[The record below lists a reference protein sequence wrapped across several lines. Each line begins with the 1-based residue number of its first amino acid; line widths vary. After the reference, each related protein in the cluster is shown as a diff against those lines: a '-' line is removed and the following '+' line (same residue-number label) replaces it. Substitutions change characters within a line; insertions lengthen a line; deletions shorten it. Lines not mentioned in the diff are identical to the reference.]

1 MIRTLQPMLGI
12 LLVYTLL
19 LLATNLLFALNGNL
33 LSWTLVR
40 LYYHEIAFFMLYGIG
55 VTVPLFWLLKEDG
68 KQYSKY
74 LVLGGFIVVFTY
86 LLNDFSLFVYTHS
99 PVEDRLTYNHYQL
112 AIWVF
117 ILLAT
122 TIKTQFF
129 RVYKPLTFFG
139 FIMIA
144 FLSGAL
150 PSLVAYWSDISN
162 GKMVFSWD
170 LIFVDSIEL
179 LTCCLAMYVVCKTT
193 LIASET
199 NMSPK
204 LNLPIVLKAWF
215 IVSILIHLFLAV
227 IYWKTRYYPELNG
240 LFFHLCIVVGL
251 CLLLFDKRIGWP
263 LFYIPMAMLLLVQ
276 GRILLNIL
284 IRKEI
289 FNYIYLDYSPLEFFI
304 LAVEFFIAWYFV
316 KRKQIKQ

>member
-1 MIRTLQPMLGI
+1 MIRKSQPMLGI

-19 LLATNLLFALNGNL
+19 LLALNLLFALNGNL

-40 LYYHEIAFFMLYGIG
+40 LYYHEIAFFMVYGIG
-55 VTVPLFWLLKEDG
+55 VTVSLFWLLKEDG
-68 KQYSKY
+68 KHYSKY

-86 LLNDFSLFVYTHS
+86 LLNDFSLFVFTHS
-99 PVEDRLTYNHYQL
+99 PVEDRLAYNHYPL

-117 ILLAT
+117 ILLAST
-122 TIKTQFF
+122 LKTHFF
-129 RVYKPLTFFG
+129 RVSKPLAFFG

-150 PSLVAYWSDISN
+150 PPLVAYLGDISN
-162 GKMVFSWD
+162 GKMVFSWN
-170 LIFVDSIEL
+170 FVFADSIEL
-179 LTCCLAMYVVCKTT
+179 LTCCLAMYVVYKTT
-193 LIASET
+193 LMASET
-199 NMSPK
+199 NMNPR
-204 LNLPIVLKAWF
+204 LNLSVVLKAWF
-215 IVSILIHLFLAV
+215 TVSILIHLFLVV

-240 LFFHLCIVVGL
+240 LFFHLCIVFGL

-263 LFYIPMAMLLLVQ
+263 LFYIPMAILLLVQ
-276 GRILLNIL
+276 GRILINIL

-289 FNYIYLDYSPLEFFI
+289 FNNIYLDYSPLEFFI

-316 KRKQIKQ
+316 KHKQIK